1 MSRSLVGRVMALLV
15 ISSLVFVSGCASS
28 LHSQQSVMAREEV
41 KLVDEARANLAGH
54 PGHDWSVSDGVYL
67 GSGEAIPLPINSER
81 ERVLDQGLS
90 FSRGHLMTLPQVA
103 ELIQTTL
110 GVRVSVARD
119 AIVAAGQMSPDPFEA
134 DVLGQP
140 TGPMALG
147 MALSSPGSSFPG
159 GSASQ
164 VGAVRIDYQGSLR
177 GLLDYVT
184 TRTGTFWE
192 FGEGVVISRFVTRTY
207 RITAIPGRSG
217 LSGRLGSSSASG
229 GGSGGGGGAGASS
242 ASTTTTSDQ
251 QATMEVEVDI
261 VAPAA
266 EAIRSMLSEGGDAVL
281 MQGMGL
287 VTVTDTPIV
296 HDRVAALVANIN
308 EMATRQAFVDV
319 QVVSIDLNDAEAYG
333 INWDIVREALNGR
346 TRLSLLSTA
355 DVPTNVNTAS
365 FAVIDPTYNYG
376 GSSLLLQALET
387 QGNVRVTTNQAV
399 PVLSNAPT
407 PINIVDEIS
416 YLAEQETTVLPES
429 GGIQVRLTP
438 GVLSVGFSMQ
448 MLPIILDND
457 DVLLQFSSTI
467 SSLRELRTVS
477 GGGGANAGRI
487 EVPTVSKR
495 DTMQRVKLR
504 SGQTLALWGFEQERA
519 RSESRGNG
527 LASFMLGG
535 GSRTSQST
543 RTVLVILVTP
553 RRMA

>member
-1 MSRSLVGRVMALLV
+1 MTPTLRAGIVSLALA
-15 ISSLVFVSGCASS
+15 SLVFLSGCATS
-28 LHSQQSVMAREEV
+28 LHTQQGTLAREEV
-41 KLVDEARANLAGH
+41 KLVDEARNNLRSQ

-81 ERVLDQGLS
+81 ERVLDQS
-90 FSRGHLMTLPQVA
+90 VEFTRGHLMTLPQVA
-103 ELIQTTL
+103 ELVQTTL
-110 GVRVSVARD
+110 GVRVSVAQD
-119 AIVAAGQMSPDPFEA
+119 AIQAAGQMAPDPFEA
-134 DVLGQP
+134 DVAAQP
-140 TGPMALG
+140 TGPLALG
-147 MALSSPGSSFPG
+147 LALSSQQQG
-159 GSASQ
+159 ASGASTQ
-164 VGAVRIDYQGSLR
+164 GGAVRIDYQGSLR
-177 GLLDYVT
+177 GLLDYIT

-192 FGEGVVISRFVTRTY
+192 FGGSGIVISRFVTRTY
-207 RITAIPGRSG
+207 RITAIPGVSG

-229 GGSGGGGGAGASS
+229 GSSSGGGGSGGSS

-266 EAIRSMLSEGGDAVL
+266 EAIRSMLSDGGEAVL

-287 VTVTDTPIV
+287 ITVTDTPIV
-296 HDRVAALVANIN
+296 HDRVSALVENIN

-319 QVVSIDLNDAEAYG
+319 QVVSVDLNDAEAYG
-333 INWDIVREALNGR
+333 INWDIVRQALNGR
-346 TRLSLLSTA
+346 TQLSLLSTA

-365 FAVIDPTYNYG
+365 FAVIDPTYNFA
-376 GSSLLLQALET
+376 GSNLLLQALET

-407 PINIVDEIS
+407 PINIVDEVS

-448 MLPIILDND
+448 MLPVILDND

-519 RSESRGNG
+519 RSEARGNG
-527 LASFMLGG
+527 VASFMLGG
-535 GSRTSQST
+535 GSRNSQST

>member
-1 MSRSLVGRVMALLV
+1 MIPLSRSSVIVPALAA
-15 ISSLVFVSGCASS
+15 LVFLSGCATS
-28 LHSQQSVMAREEV
+28 LHTQQGTLAREEV
-41 KLVDEARANLAGH
+41 KLVEDARANLQAQ
-54 PGHDWSVSDGVYL
+54 PGHEWSVSEGVYL
-67 GSGEAIPLPINSER
+67 GSGEAIPLPIHSER
-81 ERVLDQGLS
+81 DRVLDQVVE
-90 FSRGHLMTLPQVA
+90 FTRGHLMTLPQVA
-103 ELIQTTL
+103 ELVQTTL
-110 GVRVSVARD
+110 GVRVSVAQD
-119 AIVAAGQMSPDPFEA
+119 AIQAAGQMAPDPFES
-134 DVLGQP
+134 DVAAEP

-147 MALSSPGSSFPG
+147 LALSGSQG
-159 GSASQ
+159 GVGGAERQS
-164 VGAVRIDYQGSLR
+164 GAVRIDYQGSLR

-192 FGEGVVISRFVTRTY
+192 FGGSGIVISRFVTRTY
-207 RITAIPGRSG
+207 RITAIPGVSG

-229 GGSGGGGGAGASS
+229 GSSSGGGGSGGSS

-251 QATMEVEVDI
+251 QATMEVEVDV

-266 EAIRSMLSEGGDAVL
+266 EAIRSMLSEGGGAVL

-287 VTVTDTPIV
+287 ITVTDTPIV
-296 HDRVAALVANIN
+296 HDRVAALVENIN
-308 EMATRQAFVDV
+308 EMATRQAFVDI
-319 QVVSIDLNDAEAYG
+319 QVVSVDLNDAEAYG
-333 INWDIVREALNGR
+333 INWDIVRQALNGR
-346 TRLSLLSTA
+346 TQLSLLSTA

-365 FAVIDPTYNYG
+365 FAVIDPTYNFA
-376 GSSLLLQALET
+376 GSNLLLQALET

-407 PINIVDEIS
+407 PINIVDEVS

-448 MLPIILDND
+448 MLPVILDND

-519 RSESRGNG
+519 RSEARGNG
-527 LASFMLGG
+527 VASFMLGG
-535 GSRTSQST
+535 GSRNSQST